1 MCVSVLRLSL
11 YVLCCVCGTISLVAI
26 KRCEGRKRLEENF
39 MKGATAS
46 HHHHLPQLCL
56 CCVSRAVYA
65 YNLGRSSF
73 LSISFSSS
81 SFEFCFSHVK
91 VSFSLSPS
99 SLYISRSVYVFRMER
114 APTPAAALHTH
125 KRLFLFISLFFLFFL
140 FLSLYMVLWKTI
152 RDEAIM

>member
-114 APTPAAALHTH
+114 APTPAAAALHTH
-125 KRLFLFISLFFLFFL
+125 TQTS
-140 FLSLYMVLWKTI
+140 LSLYFTVFLI
-152 RDEAIM
+152 LPFPFSLHGALENNPR